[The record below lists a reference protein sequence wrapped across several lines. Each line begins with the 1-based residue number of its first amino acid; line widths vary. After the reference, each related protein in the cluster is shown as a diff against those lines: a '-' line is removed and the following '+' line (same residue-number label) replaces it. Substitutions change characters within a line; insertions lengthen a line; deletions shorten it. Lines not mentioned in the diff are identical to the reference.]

1 MRGNGREAERMVD
14 VQALSL
20 WKKGAVHANRVLRCK
35 IV

>member
-1 MRGNGREAERMVD
+1 MRANGREALRMVD

-20 WKKGAVHANRVLRCK
+20 WKKGVVHANRVLRCR